1 MQGTGNI
8 NFSFNKNNFNQY
20 FTMGSLTFYPFYL
33 VITIVCFIFLITLYY
48 QKNMYKPGS
57 INNIEHNSVLHF
69 FKSLSLNS
77 PFELITMNNKNT
89 GFIGF
94 SQKSYVIL
102 ICVYAIA
109 YFYLIQGI
117 LKNLVFSIL
126 VSFIQ
131 ANPVNNPY
139 NNPDCITKNSEQPT
153 KRVIA
158 NYMAI
163 VFLTI
168 FFLIPFLAPYILR
181 VLNIDNYDI
190 EHSFIL
196 PWLILI
202 VLIFPFFII
211 VIRHSGNQNINILG
225 KINDYLEPK
234 DHKYTSMIQ
243 SYFNTNYFSI
253 FIFLFIILV
262 YTLLHVIYYTY
273 NTKNQSLTLVFI
285 LFNIFILI
293 PFVLAL
299 FGINSIFGQLDV
311 KGAEN
316 DIRDIEKN
324 GIGNLYQLIVK
335 YNYPCF
341 RKS

>member
-1 MQGTGNI
+1 
-8 NFSFNKNNFNQY
+8 
-20 FTMGSLTFYPFYL
+20 
-33 VITIVCFIFLITLYY
+33 VITVICFIFLITLYY

-77 PFELITMNNKNT
+77 PFELITLNHKNN

-126 VSFIQ
+126 VNFIQ

-139 NNPDCITKNSEQPT
+139 NNPDIITKNSEQPT

-163 VFLTI
+163 VFLTV

-181 VLNIDNYDI
+181 ILNIDNYDI

-253 FIFLFIILV
+253 FVFLFIILV
-262 YTLLHVIYYTY
+262 FTLLHVIYYTY
-273 NTKNQSLTLVFI
+273 NTKNHSLTLVYI
-285 LFNIFILI
+285 LQSID
-293 PFVLAL
+293 
-299 FGINSIFGQLDV
+299 INFQFHFFQYPEYHFQHL
-311 KGAEN
+311 
-316 DIRDIEKN
+316 
-324 GIGNLYQLIVK
+324 LHLIVQK
-335 YNYPCF
+335 YY
-341 RKS
+341 